1 MKLSLLDKICECADH
16 LIRVHPSLYLFA
28 QELSV
33 RDLARWTTQIH
44 SESSAGKPV
53 KPPIEFV
60 SEVKRV
66 VPHSAWTQ
74 LRVLLVK
81 FVHLSGAQS
90 EDPLSAY
97 EQESLTMGIL
107 WETLVITECSWRSDE
122 IHGKISTIH
131 TADLILEDA

>member
-1 MKLSLLDKICECADH
+1 MLDKICESAGD

-33 RDLARWTTQIH
+33 RDLARWTTRIH

-74 LRVLLVK
+74 LTVLLAK
-81 FVHLSGAQS
+81 LVHLSGAES

-107 WETLVITECSWRSDE
+107 WETLLITECSWRSDE
-122 IHGKISTIH
+122 IQGKISTIH
-131 TADLILEDA
+131 TVDLIPEDA

>member
-1 MKLSLLDKICECADH
+1 MLDKICESAGH
-16 LIRVHPSLYLFA
+16 LIRVHPSLHLFA

-33 RDLARWTTQIH
+33 KDLARWTTRIH

-66 VPHSAWTQ
+66 VPHSSWSQ
-74 LRVLLVK
+74 LSVLLVK
-81 FVHLSGAQS
+81 LVHLSGAGR
-90 EDPLSAY
+90 EDPLSVY
-97 EQESLTMGIL
+97 EQETLTIGIL

-122 IHGKISTIH
+122 IQGKISTIH
-131 TADLILEDA
+131 TVDLIPEDA

>member
-1 MKLSLLDKICECADH
+1 MKLSLLDKICESAGD
-16 LIRVHPSLYLFA
+16 LILVHPSLHLFA

-33 RDLARWTTQIH
+33 RDLARWTTRIH

-66 VPHSAWTQ
+66 VPLSAWTR

-81 FVHLSGAQS
+81 LVHLSGAQS

-107 WETLVITECSWRSDE
+107 WETMVITECSWRSDE
-122 IHGKISTIH
+122 IQGKISTIH
-131 TADLILEDA
+131 TVDLIPEDA

>member
-1 MKLSLLDKICECADH
+1 MKLSLLDKICECAGH
-16 LIRVHPSLYLFA
+16 LIGVHPSLHLFA

-33 RDLARWTTQIH
+33 RDLARWTTRIH
-44 SESSAGKPV
+44 SESCAGKPV

-66 VPHSAWTQ
+66 VPHSGWTR

-81 FVHLSGAQS
+81 LVHLSGGQS

-107 WETLVITECSWRSDE
+107 WETLVITECNWRSDE
-122 IHGKISTIH
+122 IQGKISTIH
-131 TADLILEDA
+131 TVDLITEDA

>member
-1 MKLSLLDKICECADH
+1 MLDKICECAGH
-16 LIRVHPSLYLFA
+16 LIRVHPSLHLFA

-33 RDLARWTTQIH
+33 RDLAKWTTRIY
-44 SESSAGKPV
+44 SESSAGKPA

-66 VPHSAWTQ
+66 VPHSEWAR
-74 LRVLLVK
+74 LSVHLVK
-81 FVHLSGAQS
+81 LVQLSGAES

-97 EQESLTMGIL
+97 EQETLTMGIL

-122 IHGKISTIH
+122 IKGKISTIH
-131 TADLILEDA
+131 AVDLIPEDA

>member
-1 MKLSLLDKICECADH
+1 MLDKICECAGD
-16 LIRVHPSLYLFA
+16 LIRVHPSLQLFA

-33 RDLARWTTQIH
+33 RDLARWTTRIH

-66 VPHSAWTQ
+66 VPHSEWTR
-74 LRVLLVK
+74 LSVHRVKLVQW
-81 FVHLSGAQS
+81 SGAES

-97 EQESLTMGIL
+97 EQETLTMGIL

-122 IHGKISTIH
+122 IQGKISTIH
-131 TADLILEDA
+131 AVDLIPEDA

>member
-1 MKLSLLDKICECADH
+1 MKLTLLDKICESAGD
-16 LIRVHPSLYLFA
+16 LIQVHPSLYLFV

-33 RDLARWTTQIH
+33 RDLARWTTLIH

-60 SEVKRV
+60 SQVKRV
-66 VPHSAWTQ
+66 VPLSAWTQ

-81 FVHLSGAQS
+81 LVHLSGAES

-107 WETLVITECSWRSDE
+107 WETLLITECSWRSDE
-122 IHGKISTIH
+122 IQGKISTLS
-131 TADLILEDA
+131 TADLISEDA

>member
-1 MKLSLLDKICECADH
+1 MKLSLLDKICESAGH
-16 LIRVHPSLYLFA
+16 LILVHPSLQLFA

-33 RDLARWTTQIH
+33 RDLARWTTRIH

-66 VPHSAWTQ
+66 VPHSAWTR

-81 FVHLSGAQS
+81 LVHLSGGQS

-107 WETLVITECSWRSDE
+107 WETMVITECSWRSDE
-122 IHGKISTIH
+122 IQGKISTIH
-131 TADLILEDA
+131 TVDLIPEDA